1 MSSRYRLLEHPNFT
15 EPLSRE
21 DLFVLVQRGSL
32 GRGDICE
39 GEVDGRSHTV
49 GELIQGM
56 DRVRLADGGSRLT
69 RPAYM
74 EIRADG
80 VRVEDARWEDDAEDE
95 EADDDDED
103 DEEEMEDE
111 GLDEVYDLTAS
122 GERILFH
129 GHASWF
135 CFWKGLLLALALAVT
150 GALLVPFGMQYVAL
164 GWLCASATLV
174 AVGLVRYSTDY
185 LVTEERVE
193 LMWGVIGRSSKEV
206 RIRDIRSIDVR
217 ENVLTGL
224 LGLGSVDFSS
234 SANSGV
240 EVVFSYVRGAHR
252 VKEIVR
258 ELQRLGD

>member
-1 MSSRYRLLEHPNFT
+1 MSSRYRLIDHPNFT
-15 EPLSRE
+15 DPLSRE

-39 GEVDGRSHTV
+39 EEFDGRSHTV
-49 GELIQGM
+49 GEVIQGM
-56 DRVRLADGGSRLT
+56 GRLRMADGGSRLT

-80 VRVEDARWEDDAEDE
+80 VRVEDPDWDDESEADDDE
-95 EADDDDED
+95 EDDDED
-103 DEEEMEDE
+103 D
-111 GLDEVYDLTAS
+111 LDEEYDFTAS
-122 GERILFH
+122 GERILYH

-135 CFWKGLLLALALAVT
+135 CYWKGLLLAVILAVT
-150 GALLVPFGMQYVAL
+150 GALMVPLGPQYAAL
-164 GWLCASATLV
+164 GWLCASATLF
-174 AVGLVRYSTDY
+174 AVGLARYSTDY
-185 LVTEERVE
+185 MVTEERVE

-217 ENVLTGL
+217 ENALTGL

-240 EVVFSYVRGAHR
+240 EVVFASVRGAHK

>member
-1 MSSRYRLLEHPNFT
+1 MSARYRLLDHPNFT

-39 GEVDGRSHTV
+39 SEQDGRSHTV
-49 GELIQGM
+49 GELIQGLR
-56 DRVRLADGGSRLT
+56 RVRMVDGDSRLT
-69 RPAYM
+69 RPAYL

-80 VRVEDARWEDDAEDE
+80 VRVEGEDEGEWE
-95 EADDDDED
+95 EADEDDDED
-103 DEEEMEDE
+103 E
-111 GLDEVYDLTAS
+111 GVDGIFDYTAS

-129 GHASWF
+129 GHASWL
-135 CFWKGLLLALALAVT
+135 CYWKGLLLAVGLAVG
-150 GALLVPFGMQYVAL
+150 GALLVPQGLKYAAL
-164 GWLCASATLV
+164 GWVCASATFF
-174 AVGLVRYSTDY
+174 AVGLARYSRDY
-185 LVTEERVE
+185 LVTDERVE

-217 ENVLTGL
+217 ENLITGL

-240 EVVFSYVRGAHR
+240 EVVFAYVRKAHK

-258 ELQRLGD
+258 ELQRLGDGD